1 MYKLYNDL
9 NIELKGRY
17 RDDISYFEKDEKY
30 AIKDGTEE
38 RIDNPNYNKKDS
50 DAFKKEIYV
59 SNILNSNDQEAIA
72 EYNATRCNPDHENY
86 DYCYARCNADD
97 GYVSLAEQQDMQYW
111 DAVNNTTTWKDHITA
126 VKEKYPKN

>member
-38 RIDNPNYNKKDS
+38 RIHNSNYNKKDS

-72 EYNATRCNPDHENY
+72 EYNANRCNPDHENY
-86 DYCYARCNADD
+86 DYCYARCNTSD
-97 GYVSLAEQQDMQYW
+97 GYGTVEEQLEYIAENGFTDFKNRQME
-111 DAVNNTTTWKDHITA
+111 
-126 VKEKYPKN
+126 VKARYPKNEN